1 MGDLDWRVVRELMAV
16 GERLREVVERAL
28 LPPSPVGLTRPVTFE
43 PLVDVWENDTEVIVE
58 AELPGS
64 RGGDIDLRLEGGS
77 LVLSGE
83 LPESAQPRGSYLRIE
98 RPRGRFHRA
107 VSLPVDVA
115 GEPHATLRG
124 GVLQVRMPKAPAAS
138 RRRVSIVREGA

>member
-28 LPPSPVGLTRPVTFE
+28 LPSSTVALTRPATFE
-43 PLVDVWENDTEVIVE
+43 PPVDVWENDTDVIVE

-64 RGGDIDLRLEGGS
+64 RSSEIDLRLESGS

-83 LPESAQPRGSYLRIE
+83 LRENAEPGGTYLRIE
-98 RPRGRFHRA
+98 RPRGRFHR
-107 VSLPVDVA
+107 VVPLPAEVA
-115 GEPHATLRG
+115 GDPRATLHG
-124 GVLQVRMPKAPAAS
+124 GVLQVRLPKAAAKG
-138 RRRVSIVREGA
+138 RRVSIVREGA

>member
-28 LPPSPVGLTRPVTFE
+28 LPPSSVALTRPVTFE

-64 RGGDIDLRLEGGS
+64 RGG
-77 LVLSGE
+77 
-83 LPESAQPRGSYLRIE
+83 
-98 RPRGRFHRA
+98 
-107 VSLPVDVA
+107 
-115 GEPHATLRG
+115 
-124 GVLQVRMPKAPAAS
+124 
-138 RRRVSIVREGA
+138 